1 MILAL
6 QRSLCRNTKGDRP
19 AHDQVMV
26 WAVAQVVFGRSQIQA
41 LSLNQ
46 LKSLG
51 EALFDFTKPSDLDD
65 WM

>member
-1 MILAL
+1 M
-6 QRSLCRNTKGDRP
+6 
-19 AHDQVMV
+19 
-26 WAVAQVVFGRSQIQA
+26 AQVVFGRSQIQA